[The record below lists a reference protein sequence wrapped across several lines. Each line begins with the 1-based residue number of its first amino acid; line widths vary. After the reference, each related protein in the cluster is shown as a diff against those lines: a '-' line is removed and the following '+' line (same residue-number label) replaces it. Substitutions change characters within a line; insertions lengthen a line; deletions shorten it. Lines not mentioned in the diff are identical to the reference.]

1 MLIIITGT
9 IKPNRIKDLTLR
21 DTDERFVQYRD
32 ALLCLIELHP
42 AADIVFCDNSNYGTD
57 AFADITTKA
66 IENNLN
72 LEILSYQ
79 GSSEAIAEHGKGYGE
94 GEIVRYV
101 LENSRLAHDNDY
113 MLKITG
119 RLVVNNISTI
129 VKRVDRDRAYFN
141 IPNIHRRDIY
151 DTRLY
156 GMPIQIFR
164 RYFIDEYKKVYDEK
178 GYFLEHVYRDT
189 ILKNHLKVRN
199 FPSYP
204 RITGSSGSGGLSYEY
219 TEWKS
224 RIRDFLSVFNV
235 YGRVKKG
242 TTTL

>member
-9 IKPNRIKDLTLR
+9 IKPNKIKDLTLR
-21 DTDERFVQYRD
+21 DTDERLAQYRK
-32 ALLCLIELHP
+32 ALLYLIKLRP
-42 AADIVFCDNSNYGTD
+42 DADIVFCDNSNYGTE
-57 AFADITTKA
+57 AFADITQKA
-66 IENNLN
+66 KKSNIN
-72 LEILSYQ
+72 LEVLSFQ

-101 LENSRLAHDNDY
+101 LENSSLAQDNDY
-113 MLKITG
+113 MIKITG
-119 RLVVNNISTI
+119 RLAVHNISTI
-129 VKRVDRDRAYFN
+129 VKRVDTDRIYFN
-141 IPNIHRRDIY
+141 VPNIHRRDIY

-156 GMPIQIFR
+156 GMPIQLFR
-164 RYFIDEYKKVYDEK
+164 GYFIDEYLNVYDDK
-178 GYFLEHVYRDT
+178 GYFLEHAYRDA
-189 ILKNHLKVRN
+189 ILNNHLKVRN

-204 RITGSSGSGGLSYEY
+204 RITGSSGSGGTSYDY

-235 YGRVKKG
+235 YGRVKEG